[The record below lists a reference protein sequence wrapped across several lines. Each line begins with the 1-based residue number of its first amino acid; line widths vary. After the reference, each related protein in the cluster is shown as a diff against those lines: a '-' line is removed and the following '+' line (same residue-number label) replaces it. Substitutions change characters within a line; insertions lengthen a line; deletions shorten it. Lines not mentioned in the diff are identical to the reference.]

1 MALFVLKTAPSL
13 ARIPCPFLD
22 IYHRGVLFGGV
33 RAMKRGN
40 YGERL
45 EQELNSDEKTD

>member
-22 IYHRGVLFGGV
+22 IYHKGIYKAPYSSLSTENDF
-33 RAMKRGN
+33 
-40 YGERL
+40 L
-45 EQELNSDEKTD
+45 